1 MGRLSDQTRQRNE
14 AGIRA
19 AMDRL
24 LRGEIPPG
32 GKSDIKTLAAEAG
45 VTRTGFYPK
54 GERRGPYQHLAE
66 EFERRL
72 ACCHATGNVPDPR
85 DAQISRL
92 KTRIDTLQQRISRHE
107 QANAE
112 LAAFKTAALSQLTAQ
127 HQEIT
132 RLRTALEQ
140 TTNIRRLPT
149 TPSTGT

>member
-1 MGRLSDQTRQRNE
+1 MGRLSDQARQRNE

-19 AMDRL
+19 AMDQL

-72 ACCHATGNVPDPR
+72 AGCHATGNVPDPR

-92 KTRIDTLQQRISRHE
+92 KTRIDTLQQRISRSR
-107 QANAE
+107 QANAD
-112 LAAFKTAALSQLTAQ
+112 LTAFKTAALSQLTAQ

-140 TTNIRRLPT
+140 TARIRRLPA